1 MPDDDD
7 LPRTEE
13 LPRTDELL
21 STAEEVFGWTEL
33 RPEQLL
39 AMRHLLDGRDVLVVM
54 PTGAGKS
61 AIYQVPAILL
71 DGPTVVVSPLIALQR
86 DQVTSLRATT
96 APPAAAIN
104 SAQPAQAN
112 ERIWREFAE
121 DRTEYLFLAPEQ
133 LANAGTLHRLHQAR
147 PSLFVVDEAHCVSAW
162 GHDFRPDYLRLR
174 HVIDRLGHPPV
185 LALTATAS
193 GPVRDDVVE
202 HLGLRDATV
211 IVAGFDRPNLHLA
224 VRFCTDADERGRM
237 VVDWVAERDGPGL
250 LYVPTRK
257 DAERYAAELAARG
270 VAAAAFHAGM
280 KADDRRRVQDG
291 FARDEFAVVVATS
304 AFGMG
309 IDKPDVRFVAHAA
322 TPGSLDAYYQEI
334 GRAGRDGEPA
344 EVILFHRPED
354 QGLQQFLAARR
365 LDRECVHEVA
375 AAVRRR
381 RAGLAITDLARRLD
395 RSRRKVTAVV
405 NLLEGA
411 EIVRTDHDRVWYRE
425 GAPPPAKAVAAVAGQ
440 AERQARRDR
449 SRVEVMHQYAEA
461 RDCRRRFLLGY
472 FGQQLDE
479 PCGNCDICDEGGST
493 RGGGHSPNV
502 VVRHEQW
509 GRGTIVHQEADRL
522 MVLFDDVGYKTLSL
536 AAVSETGVLVRDDG
550 RPLSG

>member
-1 MPDDDD
+1 MRDD
-7 LPRTEE
+7 
-13 LPRTDELL
+13 DELL
-21 STAEEVFGWTEL
+21 RTAEEVFGWTEL
-33 RPEQLL
+33 RHEQLL
-39 AMRHLLDGRDVLVVM
+39 GMRHLLDGRDVLVVM

-112 ERIWREFAE
+112 ERIWRDFTE

-133 LANAGTLHRLHQAR
+133 LANADTLHRLHQAR

-174 HVIDRLGHPPV
+174 HVIERLGHPPV

-193 GPVRDDVVE
+193 GPVRADVVE

-211 IVAGFDRPNLHLA
+211 IVAGFDRPNLHLSA
-224 VRFCTDADERGRM
+224 RFCTDADERRRT
-237 VVDWVAERDGPGL
+237 VADWVAERAGPGL

-257 DAERYAAELAARG
+257 DAERYAADLTARG

-291 FARDEFAVVVATS
+291 FTRDEVGVVVATS

-344 EVILFHRPED
+344 EVVLFHRPED
-354 QGLQQFLAARR
+354 QGLQQFLATRR
-365 LDRECVHEVA
+365 LDRECVREVA

-395 RSRRKVTAVV
+395 RSRRKVTGVV

-411 EIVRTDHDRVWYRE
+411 EVVRTDHDRVWYRE
-425 GAPPPAKAVAAVAGQ
+425 GAPPSAKAVSAVAEE

-449 SRVEVMHQYAEA
+449 SRVEVMHRYAEA

-472 FGQQLDE
+472 FGQELDE

-493 RGGGHSPNV
+493 TGGGHSSNS

-536 AAVSETGVLVRDDG
+536 AAVSETGVLVRGDG
-550 RPLSG
+550 RPFPG

>member
-1 MPDDDD
+1 MRDD
-7 LPRTEE
+7 
-13 LPRTDELL
+13 DELL
-21 STAEEVFGWTEL
+21 RTAEEVFGWTEL
-33 RPEQLL
+33 RHEQLL
-39 AMRHLLDGRDVLVVM
+39 GMRHLLDGRDVLVVM

-104 SAQPAQAN
+104 SAQPAQDN
-112 ERIWREFAE
+112 ERIWREFTE

-133 LANAGTLHRLHQAR
+133 LANADTLHRLHQAR

-174 HVIDRLGHPPV
+174 HVIERLGHPPV

-193 GPVRDDVVE
+193 GPVRADVVE

-211 IVAGFDRPNLHLA
+211 IVAGFDRPNLHLSA
-224 VRFCTDADERGRM
+224 RFCTDADERRRM
-237 VVDWVAERDGPGL
+237 VTDWVAEREGPGL

-257 DAERYAAELAARG
+257 DAERYAADLVARG

-291 FARDEFAVVVATS
+291 FTRNEVGVVVATS

-334 GRAGRDGEPA
+334 GRAGRDGDPA
-344 EVILFHRPED
+344 EVVLFHRPED
-354 QGLQQFLAARR
+354 QGLQQFLATRR
-365 LDRECVHEVA
+365 LDRECVREVA

-381 RAGLAITDLARRLD
+381 RAGLAITDLARRLG
-395 RSRRKVTAVV
+395 RSRRKVTGVV

-411 EIVRTDHDRVWYRE
+411 EVVRTDHDRVWYRE

-472 FGQQLDE
+472 FGQELDE

-493 RGGGHSPNV
+493 SGGGCAPNS

-536 AAVSETGVLVRDDG
+536 TAVSETGVLVRGDG
-550 RPLSG
+550 EPLPG

>member
-1 MPDDDD
+1 MPDSE
-7 LPRTEE
+7 R
-13 LPRTDELL
+13 LL
-21 STAEEVFGWTEL
+21 RTAEEVFGWTEL
-33 RPEQLL
+33 RQEQLL
-39 AMRHLLDGRDVLVVM
+39 GMRRLLDGRDVLVVM

-86 DQVTSLRATT
+86 DQVTSLRDTG

-104 SAQPAQAN
+104 SAQSAGDNEAAWQAFG
-112 ERIWREFAE
+112 EA
-121 DRTEYLFLAPEQ
+121 RTEYLFLSPEQ
-133 LANAGTLHRLHQAR
+133 LANAGTLQRLHRAR

-174 HVIDRLGHPPV
+174 HVVERLGHPPV

-193 GPVRDDVVE
+193 GPVRADIVE
-202 HLGLRDATV
+202 HLGLRDAAV

-224 VRFCTDADERGRM
+224 ARFCTDDDERRRA
-237 VVDWVAERDGPGL
+237 VTDWVADRTGPGL

-257 DAERYAAELAARG
+257 DAERYAADLAARD
-270 VAAAAFHAGM
+270 VAAAPFHAGM
-280 KADDRRRVQDG
+280 KAPERRRVQDG
-291 FARDEFAVVVATS
+291 FMRGELRVVAATS

-354 QGLQQFLAARR
+354 QGLQRFLTSRT
-365 LDRECVHEVA
+365 LDRECVREVA

-381 RAGLAITDLARRLD
+381 RAGIAITDLARRLD
-395 RSRRKVTAVV
+395 RSRRKVTGVV
-405 NLLEGA
+405 NLLESA
-411 EIVRTDHDRVWYRE
+411 EVVRTCHDRVRYE
-425 GAPPPAKAVAAVAGQ
+425 ENAPPPAKAVAAVAEEAG
-440 AERQARRDR
+440 RQERRDR
-449 SRVEVMHQYAEA
+449 SRVEVMRRYAET

-472 FGQQLDE
+472 FGQELGR
-479 PCGNCDICDEGGST
+479 PCGHCDTCDEGVPDD
-493 RGGGHSPNV
+493 SPQTSEYPPNS

-509 GRGTIVHQEADRL
+509 GRGTVVHHETDRL

-536 AAVSETGVLVRDDG
+536 TAVRDTGVLSRLNDG
-550 RPLSG
+550 HAGTPAMP

>member
-1 MPDDDD
+1 MRDD
-7 LPRTEE
+7 
-13 LPRTDELL
+13 DELL
-21 STAEEVFGWTEL
+21 RTAEEVFGWTEL
-33 RPEQLL
+33 RHEQLL
-39 AMRHLLDGRDVLVVM
+39 GMRHLLDGRDVLVVM

-112 ERIWREFAE
+112 ERIWREFTE

-174 HVIDRLGHPPV
+174 HVIERLGHPPV

-193 GPVRDDVVE
+193 GPVRADVVE

-211 IVAGFDRPNLHLA
+211 IVAGFDRPNLHLTA
-224 VRFCTDADERGRM
+224 RFCTDADERRRM
-237 VVDWVAERDGPGL
+237 VTDWVAGRAGPGL

-257 DAERYAAELAARG
+257 DTERYAADLTARG
-270 VAAAAFHAGM
+270 VTAAAFHAGM
-280 KADDRRRVQDG
+280 NADDRRRVQDG
-291 FARDEFAVVVATS
+291 FTRDEVGVVVATS

-344 EVILFHRPED
+344 EVVLFHRPQD
-354 QGLQQFLAARR
+354 QGLQRFLVTRR
-365 LDRECVHEVA
+365 LDRECVREVA

-411 EIVRTDHDRVWYRE
+411 DVVRTDHDRVWYRE
-425 GAPPPAKAVAAVAGQ
+425 GAPPPAKAVSAVAEE

-449 SRVEVMHQYAEA
+449 SRVEVMHQYAEI

-472 FGQQLDE
+472 FGQELDE

-493 RGGGHSPNV
+493 SGGGGAPNSL
-502 VVRHEQW
+502 VRHEQW

-536 AAVSETGVLVRDDG
+536 AAVRETDVL
-550 RPLSG
+550 RPLPG